1 MSWLSDWLRA
11 ILDRLKPTPT
21 PPEPVDPPI
30 PRPAPPGP
38 PGILPPIVPSDRA
51 VALFSAIN
59 AARAAHG
66 VGSLMADGRLNRV
79 AQAHAGED
87 ADAHQLTH
95 SWKDNRSLG
104 DHVRDQGYDFRTI
117 GECLDWWRA
126 TPEGAVAAWIGD
138 APHAR
143 ILLDST
149 YRDLGVGHAV
159 ASDGLP
165 FWCAVFATP
174 T

>member
-11 ILDRLKPTPT
+11 ILDRLKPTPI
-21 PPEPVDPPI
+21 PPKPVDPPI

-38 PGILPPIVPSDRA
+38 PGIQPPIVPSDRA
-51 VALFSAIN
+51 VALFAAIN

-66 VGSLMADGRLNRV
+66 VAGLLNDGRLNRV
-79 AQAHAGED
+79 AQAHAGEN

-104 DHVRDQGYDFRTI
+104 DHVRDQGYDFRAI

-126 TPEGAVAAWIGD
+126 TPDEVAAAWAADKDHRDIVMGN
-138 APHAR
+138 
-143 ILLDST
+143 
-149 YRDLGVGHAV
+149 YRDVGVGFAAV
-159 ASDGLP
+159 SDGLP